1 MSDRVTWLIPIKN
14 GMPYLPETLAS
25 IEAQTYQNWEVL
37 VWDNGS
43 TDGTLEELERW
54 IPSRLPGKVITG
66 EPHGVGGSLARMV
79 EECKTELCARIDA
92 DDINLPNRLEQQV
105 AFLVAH
111 PEVAVVG
118 SQMYIIDSQGLV
130 SEKLYEIPV
139 CHNDIVHNLL
149 INNSIA
155 HPSVL
160 FRRSAVKQVGNY
172 RELPNIEDYDLWLR
186 VAAQFKLANLD
197 KPLVSYR
204 IHDRS
209 TTQLA
214 IQEHRITEL
223 CDECLSRN
231 SLILFGCTSKEIEL
245 LRRKQHPCALQP
257 LYKIA
262 KHLHITQGGE
272 LLDRLRS
279 NSFVQAA
286 KAFISSKDII
296 SRLAID
302 CLERQ
307 PSSLPKEI
315 LKITKSLILKLP
327 GLRAVN
333 DLWKK
338 HKNLRQQRKIE
349 TNWDKNVTKWIIAK
363 KKEGT
368 LIHPSVYFVGGAKP
382 NLESLEIEPGC
393 YIDKEFTL
401 WISEEQGANPK
412 FRMKQ
417 KVYIAR
423 DVFVGVFQPV
433 TIGEFV
439 QIGAYSYI
447 TSGDHLY
454 EKRDVPIQ
462 DQGFIGSSI
471 KIEDHAWLGT
481 HVVVLPGVTIGKG
494 AIIAAHSLVNTDI
507 PPYEVWGGIPAKFLK
522 NRPL

>member
-14 GMPYLPETLAS
+14 GMPYLIETLAS

-66 EPHGVGGSLARMV
+66 NPYGVGGSLARMV

-92 DDINLPNRLEQQV
+92 DDINLLTRLEQQV
-105 AFLVAH
+105 SFLVAH
-111 PEVAVVG
+111 PEIAAVG
-118 SQMYIIDSQGLV
+118 SQMNFIDNQGFV
-130 SEKLYEIPV
+130 SESIYNVPLR
-139 CHNDIVHNLL
+139 HDDILHIMLSR
-149 INNSIA
+149 NSMA

-160 FRRSAVKQVGNY
+160 FRRSAILQVGNY
-172 RELPNIEDYDLWLR
+172 KDIPNVEDYDLWLR
-186 VAAQFKLANLD
+186 VATCFRMANLD
-197 KPLVSYR
+197 KSLVHYR
-204 IHDRS
+204 VHDKS
-209 TTQLA
+209 TTRIA
-214 IQEHRITEL
+214 ICENRLDDAVDNCI
-223 CDECLSRN
+223 SKN
-231 SLILFGCTSKEIEL
+231 SDILFGCTANEIKL
-245 LRRKQHPCALQP
+245 LRNKQHPFAIRP

-262 KHLHITQGGE
+262 KHLHKTQGGE

-279 NSFVQAA
+279 DSFIQAS
-286 KAFISSKDII
+286 KGFIASKDII
-296 SRLAID
+296 SRLAIA

-307 PSSLPKEI
+307 PWSLPKEI
-315 LKITKSLILKLP
+315 LKITRSLILKLP
-327 GLRAVN
+327 GLREVYN
-333 DLWKK
+333 LWKQ
-338 HKNLRQQRKIE
+338 HISLWRQHKIE
-349 TNWDKNVTKWIIAK
+349 TNWDKNVAKWLFAK

-368 LIHPSVYFVGGAKP
+368 LIHPSIYFVGKTKP

-423 DVFVGVFQPV
+423 DVFIGVFHPV

-462 DQGFIGSSI
+462 DQGFKGAPIV
-471 KIEDHAWLGT
+471 IEDQAWLGT
-481 HVVVLPGVTIGKG
+481 HIVVLPGVTIGKG
-494 AIIAAHSLVNTDI
+494 AIIAAHSLVNRDI

-522 NRPL
+522 ERPL